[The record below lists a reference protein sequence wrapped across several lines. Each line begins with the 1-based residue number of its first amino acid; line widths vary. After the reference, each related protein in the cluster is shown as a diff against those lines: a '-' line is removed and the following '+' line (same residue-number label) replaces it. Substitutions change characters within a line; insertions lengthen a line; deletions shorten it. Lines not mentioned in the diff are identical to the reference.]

1 MAAQNPV
8 KSTERLNKI
17 WGRGKDFLGSELPI
31 MCGAMTW
38 ISNPALVSLMSNLGA
53 FGVLAAGNMPP
64 ELFAENV
71 DETNKLTDKPFA
83 GNVITIAPNYQDHL
97 DILCQK
103 KVGHIVFAGS
113 LPRGV
118 EVRKAKESG
127 AKVLC
132 FASTASIAK
141 RMISYGAD
149 GLILEGSEAGG
160 HIGHVS
166 TIVLLQEILFK
177 FPEVPIFVAGGIAT
191 GQMVAHLT
199 LMGAAGAQMGTRFV
213 LAEECGAHDK
223 FKDVFIRARAR
234 EAISTPQYSAK
245 LPVVSVRA
253 LNNHAMTHFGGAA
266 RYRVEH
272 FQRRDQLAGSIDL
285 DLQPATAHFV
295 DQIGEA
301 LGTDAYAREVLRPGG
316 DHLPVECLLFA
327 GLLAFARCRLLAL
340 VIAASQSGC
349 CQAYASGGENVT
361 TFHEVTPCYLFLLR
375 NGKATL
381 FAGPP
386 CAFRSVSSP

>member
-1 MAAQNPV
+1 MAAHTPV
-8 KSTERLNKI
+8 KSTPRLDKI
-17 WGRGKDFLGSELPI
+17 WSRGKDFLGSELPV

-38 ISNPALVSLMSNLGA
+38 ISDAKLVSDMSNLGA

-64 ELFAENV
+64 EMFAEEV
-71 DETNKLTDKPFA
+71 DKTFALTDQSFA
-83 GNVITIAPNYQDHL
+83 GNVITIAPNYLQHL
-97 DILCQK
+97 DILCEK

-113 LPRGV
+113 LPRGT
-118 EVRKAKESG
+118 EVAKAKASG

-132 FASTASIAK
+132 FASTSSIAK

-166 TIVLLQEILFK
+166 TIVLLQEILFQ

-191 GQMVAHLT
+191 GRMIAHLG

-213 LAEECGAHDK
+213 LSEECSAHPK

-253 LNNHAMTHFGGAA
+253 LNNHAMNHFGDLQLDLLEQLKDEKITRQEAQFKVEEYWVGSLRNAA
-266 RYRVEH
+266 VDGDVEH
-272 FQRRDQLAGSIDL
+272 GSLMAGQSVGMMSKVQPLRDILQDL
-285 DLQPATAHFV
+285 V
-295 DQIGEA
+295 DEA
-301 LGTDAYAREVLRPGG
+301 D
-316 DHLPVECLLFA
+316 A
-327 GLLAFARCRLLAL
+327 GLADVEARLK
-340 VIAASQSGC
+340 G
-349 CQAYASGGENVT
+349 
-361 TFHEVTPCYLFLLR
+361 
-375 NGKATL
+375 
-381 FAGPP
+381 
-386 CAFRSVSSP
+386 

>member
-1 MAAQNPV
+1 MSAANPV
-8 KSTERLNKI
+8 RSTENLDRI
-17 WGRGKDFLGSELPI
+17 WSRGKEFLGSELPI

-38 ISNPALVSLMSNLGA
+38 ISDPKLVSLMSNLGA

-64 ELFAENV
+64 ELFAQYVN
-71 DETNKLTDKPFA
+71 ETRELTDRPFA
-83 GNVITIAPNYQDHL
+83 GNVITIAPNYQAHL
-97 DILCQK
+97 DILCQE

-113 LPRGV
+113 LPRGSEV
-118 EVRKAKESG
+118 EQAKKSG

-132 FASTASIAK
+132 FASTSSIAK

-166 TIVLLQEILFK
+166 TIVLLQEILFN

-191 GQMVAHLT
+191 GKMIMHLT

-213 LAEECGAHDK
+213 LAEECNAHEK

-253 LNNHAMTHFGGAA
+253 LNNHAMDHFG
-266 RYRVEH
+266 E
-272 FQRRDQLAGSIDL
+272 
-285 DLQPATAHFV
+285 LQF
-295 DQIGEA
+295 E
-301 LGTDAYAREVLRPGG
+301 
-316 DHLPVECLLFA
+316 
-327 GLLAFARCRLLAL
+327 LLAKLKD
-340 VIAASQSGC
+340 
-349 CQAYASGGENVT
+349 GEITRQEAQFKV
-361 TFHEVTPCYLFLLR
+361 EEYWVGSLR
-375 NGKATL
+375 NAAVDGDVQDGSL
-381 FAGPP
+381 MAGQ
-386 CAFRSVSSP
+386 SVGIVNRVQPLRDILQEMVDEADEELTEVRRRLGS